1 MEENGKMMKRDA
13 VNNEGAR
20 EGCIRWGNMDKFE
33 EKEKKS
39 EEEKENIEKIME
51 NRERR
56 L

>member
-33 EKEKKS
+33 EKEKK
-39 EEEKENIEKIME
+39 KV
-51 NRERR
+51 RR
-56 L
+56 RKKKNLRK